1 MEDPGRG
8 KESRPSFDLVL
19 ERLSLG
25 WHEESRVSTDL
36 AELGVSQA
44 VLDDGVDEGKGNWVV
59 LHFGVV
65 KIVKQES

>member
-1 MEDPGRG
+1 MENPGRG

-59 LHFGVV
+59 LHLGVV

>member
-8 KESRPSFDLVL
+8 KESWPSFDLVL

-25 WHEESRVSTDL
+25 WHEESWVSTDL
-36 AELGVSQA
+36 AELGVSQG

>member
-1 MEDPGRG
+1 MEDPGRC
-8 KESRPSFDLVL
+8 KESGPSFNLVL

-25 WHEESRVSTDL
+25 WHEESGVSTDL
-36 AELGVSQA
+36 AELGVSQG